1 LFELPLPVFFCF
13 TSWSVLVSLSS
24 ACANGDDLILE
35 AHGVAGSPYDLEVNE
50 QTSSPDN
57 EEPLGQL
64 EALDGLD

>member
-1 LFELPLPVFFCF
+1 MTPD
-13 TSWSVLVSLSS
+13 
-24 ACANGDDLILE
+24 GDDLILE

-64 EALDGLD
+64 GEALDGLD